1 MERHLSNDFKGTFH
15 PKLKFHTFS
24 TQHHADEGSGGHLQ

>member
-15 PKLKFHTFS
+15 PKLKIHTFS